1 VNNATNII
9 DDLRLLEP
17 WRAPPPWVWMLL
29 ALVVVGIVAFVIRR
43 RNAARRTA
51 EGAHA
56 AAHAHEDALAE
67 LEKARALLSPENSR
81 PYGIEVSGIVRRY
94 IECRFNIVAPRRST
108 EEFLIEAAA
117 SARLEAAHRQ
127 LLAEFL
133 GSCDFLKFAR
143 ARAELTELESQH
155 QAAVRFV
162 TETRVVP
169 AKPEIAAMN
178 PSRRSD

>member
-9 DDLRLLEP
+9 DDLRFLEP
-17 WRAPPPWVWMLL
+17 WTAPPIWVWVLVALAIVGVVML
-29 ALVVVGIVAFVIRR
+29 IRR
-43 RNAARRTA
+43 RNAARRA
-51 EGAHA
+51 VQGAQA

-67 LEKARALLSPENSR
+67 LEKARALMSPENSR
-81 PYGIEVSGIVRRY
+81 PYGIKVSGIVRHY
-94 IECRFNIVAPRRST
+94 IERRFDIVAPRRST

-117 SARLEAAHRQ
+117 SAKMEPTHRS

-143 ARAELTELESQH
+143 ARAEMTELEAQH

-162 TETRVVP
+162 TETRVVST
-169 AKPEIAAMN
+169 KPEAHA
-178 PSRRSD
+178 

>member
-17 WRAPPPWVWMLL
+17 WAAPPPWAWVLL
-29 ALVVVGIVAFVIRR
+29 VALIVGVAMFIQR
-43 RNAARRTA
+43 RNAARRA
-51 EGAHA
+51 AQGAQVA
-56 AAHAHEDALAE
+56 VHAHEDALAE
-67 LEKARALLSPENSR
+67 LEKARALMSPENSR

-94 IECRFNIVAPRRST
+94 IERRFNIVAPRRST
-108 EEFLIEAAA
+108 EEFLVEAAA
-117 SARLEAAHRQ
+117 SAKLEPAHRK

-143 ARAELTELESQH
+143 ARAELIELEAQH
-155 QAAVRFV
+155 QSAVRFV

-169 AKPEIAAMN
+169 AKPEARA
-178 PSRRSD
+178 

>member
-1 VNNATNII
+1 MNTATNII

-17 WRAPPPWVWMLL
+17 WHMPPPWVWVLL
-29 ALVVVGIVAFVIRR
+29 AVVIVGGIVLLIRR
-43 RNAARRTA
+43 RNAARRAAQGAQVA
-51 EGAHA
+51 E
-56 AAHAHEDALAE
+56 HAHEDALAE
-67 LEKARALLSPENSR
+67 LEKARGLMSPENSR

-94 IECRFNIVAPRRST
+94 IERRFGIVAPRRST

-117 SARLEAAHRQ
+117 SAKLDPAHRQ
-127 LLAEFL
+127 WLAEFL

-143 ARAELTELESQH
+143 ARAELTELEAQH

-169 AKPEIAAMN
+169 AKAEVPA
-178 PSRRSD
+178 